1 MSRSAWAL
9 TGVTGLLV
17 LELAAWAFLRYRP
30 ATAALLFVIG
40 AGPWLLLLP
49 RLARGDRR
57 GTLWA
62 VLLTSPYL
70 AYGLMEM
77 LANPGAKL
85 LAAGQVFLAFALFVA
100 AIAHLR
106 LSRPIAEVPT

>member
-1 MSRSAWAL
+1 MSRSAQSLAA
-9 TGVTGLLV
+9 VTALLV

-30 ATAALLFVIG
+30 ATAALLFVVG
-40 AGPWLLLLP
+40 ASPWLLLLP

-57 GTLWA
+57 STLWA
-62 VLLTSPYL
+62 ILLTSPYL

-85 LAAGQVFLAFALFVA
+85 LAAGQVLLAFALFVV

-106 LSRPIAEVPT
+106 LSRPTD

>member
-1 MSRSAWAL
+1 MSRSARAL
-9 TGVTGLLV
+9 AAVTALLV

-30 ATAALLFVIG
+30 ATAALLLVLG
-40 AGPWLLLLP
+40 ACPWLLLLP

-57 GTLWA
+57 STLWA
-62 VLLTSPYL
+62 ILLTSPYL

-77 LANPGAKL
+77 LANPGARL
-85 LAAGQVFLAFALFVA
+85 LAAGQVLLAFALFVV

-106 LSRPIAEVPT
+106 LSRPTD